1 MHHEDIESIFKKLN
15 SNQNGLSSKE
25 AQKRLLENGKNIL
38 PKKKKDSFIK
48 IFLRGILDPI
58 VLLLVITVVF
68 SLIVGEKTDAI
79 AISFIIL
86 VDLIL
91 GAVQ

>member
-25 AQKRLLENGKNIL
+25 AQKRILENGKNIL

-48 IFLRGILDPI
+48 I
-58 VLLLVITVVF
+58 
-68 SLIVGEKTDAI
+68 SSK
-79 AISFIIL
+79 
-86 VDLIL
+86 
-91 GAVQ
+91 